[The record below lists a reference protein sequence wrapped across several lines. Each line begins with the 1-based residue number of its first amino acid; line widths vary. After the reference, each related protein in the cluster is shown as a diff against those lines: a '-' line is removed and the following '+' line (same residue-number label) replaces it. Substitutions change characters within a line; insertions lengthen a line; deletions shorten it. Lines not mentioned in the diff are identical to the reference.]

1 MNENNQIHVWDLF
14 VRVFHWS
21 LVVFLIFVHIMG
33 VAVSSMRHSEN
44 LVRAMFTGKK
54 SLKVS

>member
-1 MNENNQIHVWDLF
+1 
-14 VRVFHWS
+14 
-21 LVVFLIFVHIMG
+21 MG
-33 VAVSSMRHSEN
+33 VAVSSMRHSDN